1 MKIVFADFSGWDFD
15 VRSVETSP
23 LGGSQSAACYLAR
36 VLAALGHDV
45 SFLTSTSTPGT
56 HYGVRGLSWAM
67 TPVDALG
74 PMAFDVF
81 VGILASGNG
90 RLLREK
96 LADKTRLL
104 LWTQHRCD
112 QPGVQALANAAER
125 ESYDGFAFVSD
136 WQRAEFLT
144 RFGIP
149 AKRARVLRNGVTPA
163 FLNLFASDEAISPAK
178 AEPPVLAY
186 TSTPF
191 RGLDLLLESFP
202 AIRAA
207 IPGTRLRVF
216 SSMQVYRTAPI
227 FDHLEYGAL
236 YQRCRVTPGIEYVG
250 SLPQPVLAREMRGVT
265 MLAYPNTFPETS
277 CIAVLEALA
286 SGCRI
291 VTSDLGALPETTAG
305 FAELILFGEGREAF
319 LQSFV
324 ERTIDVLRGAAKD
337 DEVALRQRVDYI
349 RETAT
354 WEIRAAEWVKW
365 LESIR

>member
-1 MKIVFADFSGWDFD
+1 MRIAFADFSGWDFD
-15 VRSVETSP
+15 VRSVEISP

-45 SFLTSTSTPGT
+45 SFLTSTSMPGT
-56 HYGVRGLSWAM
+56 HYGVRGLSWAT
-67 TPVDALG
+67 TPVDALR
-74 PMAFDVF
+74 PMEFDAF
-81 VGILASGNG
+81 VGVLAAGNG

-112 QPGVQALANAAER
+112 QPGVQSLGSAAER
-125 ESYDGFAFVSD
+125 ESYDAFAFVSE

-144 RFGIP
+144 RFGIS
-149 AKRARVLRNGVTPA
+149 ADRARVLRNGVTPA
-163 FLNLFASDEAISPAK
+163 FLELFAPDEAISPAK
-178 AEPPVLAY
+178 AQPPVLAY

-191 RGLDLLLESFP
+191 RGLDLLVQAFP

-207 IPGTRLRVF
+207 VPGVRLRVF

-250 SLPQPVLAREMRGVT
+250 SLPQPALAHEMRGVT

-305 FAELILFGEGREAF
+305 FADLIPFGERREAF
-319 LQSFV
+319 IGSFV
-324 ERTIDVLRGAAKD
+324 ERVVDVLRAAACD
-337 DEVALRQRVDYI
+337 DETALRQRVDYI
-349 RETAT
+349 RESAT
-354 WEIRAAEWVKW
+354 WEIRAAEWVEW
-365 LESIR
+365 LEKLR